1 MKLLRAAAAA
11 CIAFAVAQ
19 AIAAPEEFNI
29 DPAHTY
35 PGFAVRHLGISTQRG
50 RFDKTTGKI
59 VLDRDASQGSVEIAI
74 DTTSISTGS
83 PQLDRV
89 LRAEDFFDVEKHPR
103 ITFKSRTVEFER
115 GVLRSARG
123 DLTMLGVTRPVTLSI
138 EHFGCTQLPFLV
150 RTTCG
155 ADMSTTLS
163 RSAFGMG
170 AFMAFIGDE
179 VRIMIQVE
187 AVRLEPPAEPAPA
200 GG

>member
-1 MKLLRAAAAA
+1 MRRLRAAAVAGIALAA
-11 CIAFAVAQ
+11 PQAF
-19 AIAAPEEFNI
+19 AAPEEFNI

-59 VLDRDASQGSVEIAI
+59 ILDRESSKGSVEIAI

-83 PQLDRV
+83 TQLDRV
-89 LRAEDFFDVEKHPR
+89 LRGEDFFDVEKHPR

-115 GVLRSARG
+115 GVLRSAQG
-123 DLTMLGVTRPVTLSI
+123 DLTLLGVTKPVTLAI
-138 EHFGCTQLPFLV
+138 EHFGCTRLPLMV

-155 ADMSTTLS
+155 ADASTTVS

-170 AFMAFIGDE
+170 SYAAFIGDD
-179 VRIMIQVE
+179 VRITIQIE
-187 AVRLEPPAEPAPA
+187 AVKVEPVAELPPP